1 MASRVPSYIRTTAK
15 AASAIRRVPITNTA
29 QNASSLKLRPIHIPT
44 DNQGPLGSR
53 PAWGTGAEVPQT
65 VVPVVGGG
73 SSAAEDVA
81 GHQIPQQQPQRALD
95 RLPNRDLLRS
105 IAIQTAMSRPFLM
118 DIASSLL
125 KSNLKVI
132 TGNPVLNYLL
142 DNIFYAQFC
151 AGRNEAEVRQTV
163 SGLKAMGYRG
173 AILSYAKEVDTH
185 HNIDQTGTPAE
196 MEALHRKQVAQWL
209 DGTLKTIQYSSS
221 GDLIAIKYSGAG
233 QGTVQLLEQ
242 GADIDPVLADAL
254 EQICV
259 QTKQNNVRVCV
270 DAEHYSQKKSID
282 AWTMDLMQRYNTDGE
297 TVIYN
302 TYQMY
307 LKDSPATLAMHLQRA
322 KQEGFT
328 LGVKLVRGAYINS
341 DPRQV
346 IFDTK
351 EQTDN
356 AFDEAAHMLATQHIE
371 DHSAPK
377 ISLVLASHN
386 KESTNKIRALR
397 QDQIRHGL
405 PLADVVYSQLMGMA
419 DELSMSITQS
429 TSEVDED
436 AQVYKYV
443 VWGSTEEC
451 VMYLLRRA
459 EENRDAIER
468 STASQTALW
477 KELRSRIAF

>member
-1 MASRVPSYIRTTAK
+1 MASRVPAYIRTTAK
-15 AASAIRRVPITNTA
+15 AASAIRRVPITNAA
-29 QNASSLKLRPIHIPT
+29 QNASLKLRPIHIPT
-44 DNQGPLGSR
+44 ETPGPLAPR
-53 PAWGTGAEVPQT
+53 PAWGAGTDLPQT
-65 VVPVVGGG
+65 VPVAG
-73 SSAAEDVA
+73 AAEDVVGLGGAVA
-81 GHQIPQQQPQRALD
+81 GHQQPQQRALD
-95 RLPNRDLLRS
+95 RLPNKDLLRS
-105 IAIQTAMSRPFLM
+105 IAIQSAMSRPFLM
-118 DIASSLL
+118 DIASNLL
-125 KSNLKVI
+125 KSNLKLI
-132 TGNPVLNYLL
+132 TGNPVLSYLL
-142 DNIFYAQFC
+142 DKVFYAQFC

-163 SGLKAMGYRG
+163 AGLKAMGYRG

-185 HNIDQTGTPAE
+185 HGSDQTGSPAE
-196 MEALHRKQVAQWL
+196 MEALHRTQVAQWL
-209 DGTLKTIQYSSS
+209 DGTLKTIQYSNS
-221 GDLIAIKYSGAG
+221 GDLVAIKYSGAG
-233 QGTVQLLEQ
+233 QGAVQLLEQ
-242 GADIDPVLADAL
+242 GADVDPILGDAL
-254 EQICV
+254 EQICARA
-259 QTKQNNVRVCV
+259 KESNVRVCV

-282 AWTMDLMQRYNTDGE
+282 AWTMDLMRRYNKDGE

-322 KQEGFT
+322 KDEGFT

-341 DPRQV
+341 DPRHV

-356 AFDEAAHMLATQHIE
+356 AFDEAARMLATQHID

-386 KESTNKIRALR
+386 KESTSKIRALR
-397 QDQIRHGL
+397 QEQIRHGL
-405 PLADVVYSQLMGMA
+405 PLADVIYSQLMGMA

-429 TSEVDED
+429 TSDVDED

-468 STASQTALW
+468 SNASQTALW
-477 KELRSRIAF
+477 HELRSRLAL